1 MGVQSS
7 ERVTGDLYDR
17 KVKNQTIADI
27 AQIYH
32 RLGIKPHFQLIFDDP
47 VSTEADKKA
56 LFDMISTFPHPYDLY
71 LFSMTVFPG
80 SELNKGFC
88 RLA

>member
-47 VSTEADKKA
+47 VSTGVDKKA
-56 LFDMISTFPHPYDLY
+56 LFDMISTFPHPYDLS
-71 LFSMTVFPG
+71 LFDDGLSWV
-80 SELNKGFC
+80 
-88 RLA
+88 